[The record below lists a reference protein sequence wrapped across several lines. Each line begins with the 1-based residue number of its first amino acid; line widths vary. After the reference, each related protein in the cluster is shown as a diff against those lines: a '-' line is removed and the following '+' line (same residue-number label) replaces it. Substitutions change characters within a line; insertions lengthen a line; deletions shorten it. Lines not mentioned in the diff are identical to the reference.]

1 MPLFQFLWHA
11 LPQQFN
17 STIPLLSTTRR
28 LVNLVKLQSAP
39 MLYSWL
45 ASVIAN
51 SRAYSLPFMLQ
62 PINSWFFTVCLHKS
76 LWLNFKRTTIHNE
89 GLQVNTITR
98 SYTHQLLRDY
108 LTYLS
113 GEQAPVIK
121 VSGYPYLKTIL
132 LVVGLFSKT
141 NFTRQVM
148 LSVIML
154 VTPYYASS
162 NQLRITY
169 HFLFVTKSLL
179 LLNFLNVFYFRM
191 RIY

>member
-17 STIPLLSTTRR
+17 SIIPLLPITRR

-39 MLYSWL
+39 MIYSWL
-45 ASVIAN
+45 ASVIA
-51 SRAYSLPFMLQ
+51 SSKVCPLSFATQ
-62 PINSWFFTVCLHKS
+62 PVNNWFYAVCLAKS
-76 LWLNFKRTTIHNE
+76 LWLNLKRTTIHNE

-98 SYTHQLLRDY
+98 SYTHQLLQDY

-113 GEQAPVIK
+113 GGQITSIK
-121 VSGYPYLKTIL
+121 VSRYPYLKTVF

-141 NFTRQVM
+141 NFTMQVM

-154 VTPYYASS
+154 TTPYYASS

-169 HFLFVTKSLL
+169 HFLFVTKNFL

>member
-11 LPQQFN
+11 LPQQF
-17 STIPLLSTTRR
+17 SSIIPLLPITRR

-39 MLYSWL
+39 MIYGWL
-45 ASVIAN
+45 ASVIAS
-51 SRAYSLPFMLQ
+51 SRVYSLPFAMQ
-62 PINSWFFTVCLHKS
+62 PINSWFYTVCLKKS
-76 LWLNFKRTTIHNE
+76 LWLNLKRTTIHNE
-89 GLQVNTITR
+89 GLQVNTATR

-108 LTYLS
+108 LMYLS
-113 GEQAPVIK
+113 GEQAPSIK
-121 VSGYPYLKTIL
+121 VFGYLYLKTVL

-154 VTPYYASS
+154 MTPYYASS

-169 HFLFVTKSLL
+169 HFLFVTKNLL

-191 RIY
+191 LIY